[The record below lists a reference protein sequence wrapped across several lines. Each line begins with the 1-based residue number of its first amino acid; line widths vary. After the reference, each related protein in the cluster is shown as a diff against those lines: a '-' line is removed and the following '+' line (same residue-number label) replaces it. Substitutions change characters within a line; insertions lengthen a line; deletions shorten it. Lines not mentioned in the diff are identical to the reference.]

1 MTRIR
6 GSNLLPP
13 GIMDH
18 DEDDTNSYSL
28 IKVMLLEVMVP
39 GDKSSNLQQK
49 GSSEIVGLIENW
61 KL

>member
-1 MTRIR
+1 
-6 GSNLLPP
+6 
-13 GIMDH
+13 MDH